1 MPLSRTK
8 KPAKPAPIPL
18 YVQINAN
25 QPEVYWMTPAVW
37 KAAARRHPALAKR
50 VKPVF
55 AMDKAPDLA
64 ALARAEIVFSGSK
77 VDRAVIGGTARNMK
91 WLHVTAAGV
100 EGLMPLNWLP
110 KGAVVTNASGVH
122 GPKAGEFAMMA
133 LLMLNDQMPLH
144 IDDQKARRWNS
155 AFSSP
160 IAGKTVVIVGVGA
173 IGAECARRAKQL
185 DLKVIGVRRGGKPVR
200 HVDRMIKPAQLHKVL
215 PQADF
220 LIVVTPLTPETR
232 GMIGARELALL
243 KPTAGLINTGRGP
256 VVDYEALA
264 AALRADR
271 LAGAILDVFEPE
283 PLPPDSPLWTT
294 PRLLITPHVS
304 SDDPGAYAARCCD
317 VFFQNLAAYLRG
329 RPLPTQVRGELGY

>member
-1 MPLSRTK
+1 MPAQRKRKTK
-8 KPAKPAPIPL
+8 TAPIPL
-18 YVQINAN
+18 YIQINAA
-25 QPEVYWMTPAVW
+25 QPEVYWVTPAVW

-55 AMDKAPDLA
+55 AMDKTPDLT
-64 ALARAEIVFSGSK
+64 ALAKAEIVFSGSK
-77 VDRAVIGGTARNMK
+77 IDRAVVGGTARNMK

-110 KGAVVTNASGVH
+110 NGAVVTNASGVH
-122 GPKAGEFAMMA
+122 GPKAGEFGMMA

-144 IDDQKARRWNS
+144 IDDQKVRRWNS

-185 DLKVIGVRRGGKPVR
+185 DMKVIGVTRTGKPVR
-200 HVDRMIKPAQLHKVL
+200 HVDRMVKSAQLHKVL
-215 PQADF
+215 PLADF
-220 LIVVTPLTPETR
+220 LMVVTPLTPQTR
-232 GMIGARELALL
+232 GLIGARELAML

-256 VVDYEALA
+256 VVDYGALA
-264 AALRADR
+264 DALRADR

-304 SDDPGAYAARCCD
+304 SDDRGAYAARCCD
-317 VFFQNLAAYLRG
+317 VFFRNLAAYLRG
-329 RPLPTQVRGELGY
+329 RPLPTQVRGDLGY